1 MFSFFNLKKQIAE
14 LRQDNDRLRKE
25 FQTLE
30 LEWTDMYDR
39 MRRVLM
45 KISKRQER
53 AEDTQRVDGE
63 DETATHLA
71 GTATARSSL
80 TPRQLAWQ
88 ERILAHRNRT
98 NQGGGE

>member
-1 MFSFFNLKKQIAE
+1 MFSFFNLKKQISE
-14 LRQDNDRLRKE
+14 LRQDNDKLRKE

-45 KISKRQER
+45 KISKRVER
-53 AEDTQRVDGE
+53 EEDTQRVNGE
-63 DETATHLA
+63 VETVPENAVPS
-71 GTATARSSL
+71 ARASSL

-88 ERILAHRNRT
+88 QRILAQRRGGNS
-98 NQGGGE
+98 GGGE